1 MLRRILSIWGICL
14 LLLLGMGR
22 VQAAPRIQAITYGV
36 VPQERL
42 RIVLDTGRPLDY
54 DVDLDDEEITISVEG
69 QLAGA
74 RPDTYY
80 PKNTPYIRRVRV
92 ESESRRTLLHVIMKR
107 EPDKKSVHGFYLK
120 ANAEAGRPGRMV
132 FDIVAGPGEKAVNGY
147 RTRGGI
153 KGKIITLDPGHGG
166 TDPGTHGLDTG
177 LTEKQ
182 VTLPVGFKVKE
193 LLEDKGAI
201 VHMTRTRDVDVYGP
215 NATDRQELQARVDV
229 GEKYHSDLFVSI
241 HCNAS
246 TNRSVQGFS
255 SYYYPKTWYDQ
266 KIASCIQRE
275 FMKLGHH
282 ENLGVRQAGFYVMK
296 HSSMPATLVEML
308 FMTNRREE
316 RELNSRSFRDKLA
329 KAIANGIE
337 KYFS

>member
-132 FDIVAGPGEKAVNGY
+132 FDIVAGPGEKAALREKSLPWILATAE
-147 RTRGGI
+147 RTRE
-153 KGKIITLDPGHGG
+153 PM
-166 TDPGTHGLDTG
+166 
-177 LTEKQ
+177 
-182 VTLPVGFKVKE
+182 
-193 LLEDKGAI
+193 A
-201 VHMTRTRDVDVYGP
+201 
-215 NATDRQELQARVDV
+215 
-229 GEKYHSDLFVSI
+229 
-241 HCNAS
+241 
-246 TNRSVQGFS
+246 
-255 SYYYPKTWYDQ
+255 
-266 KIASCIQRE
+266 
-275 FMKLGHH
+275 
-282 ENLGVRQAGFYVMK
+282 
-296 HSSMPATLVEML
+296 
-308 FMTNRREE
+308 
-316 RELNSRSFRDKLA
+316 
-329 KAIANGIE
+329 
-337 KYFS
+337 